1 AHEIDLR
8 VRELRLV
15 ERLLGDRLVERGL
28 IGHRVYPGQ
37 HVALLDVLALDI
49 VDAQERAV
57 DERGDIGRVERLG
70 GADAVEIDRHFGGL
84 RGSGDDRNW
93 TTGVAPA
100 GESLLLLL
108 DLPAAEYRQA
118 ADDERADKGN
128 SHQSPKDRFH
138 RKP

>member
-57 DERGDIGRVERLG
+57 DERGDIGSVERLG
-70 GADAVEIDRHFGGL
+70 GADAVEIDRHVGGL
-84 RGSGDDRNW
+84 RGSGDDRDW
-93 TTGVAPA
+93 AAGVAPA
-100 GESLLLLL
+100 GESLLLL

-118 ADDERADKGN
+118 GDDERADEGN
-128 SHQSPKDRFH
+128 PHQSPKNRFH